1 MQYLIDRLKERS
13 TWLGII
19 ALATAV
25 GVSLSPEQAEALA
38 VAGTALAGVIAVFTR
53 G

>member
-19 ALATAV
+19 TLATAV

-38 VAGTALAGVIAVFTR
+38 VAGASLAGAIAMFTR